1 MRNLLGIHPSSI
13 ARNHTLIRITTVT
26 HLATA
31 CIPQVNAIA
40 QPDSKD
46 IMLRPIDEVEV
57 EVVLQGGR
65 I

>member
-1 MRNLLGIHPSSI
+1 ML
-13 ARNHTLIRITTVT
+13 RITTVA

-40 QPDSKD
+40 QPNSKD
-46 IMLRPIDEVEV
+46 IMWRPIDKVEV
-57 EVVLQGGR
+57 EVVLQRGR